1 MLAFADAQWPPVC
14 ASRRAG
20 SALPACFKYRFLR
33 FTRDTLSEGDD
44 VLALFSQSSLPQWN
58 HNAIVVGS
66 HFGYEREKKK
76 KKSLAAT
83 DDARLRNVQA
93 SANQGKKCLLAKLVT
108 EEENRNVRRHVG
120 EEEEKKRCS
129 VQSTGFHTRR
139 HLVLGR
145 LRERRRLSL
154 VLQTADRCHLQLPT
168 GRVTVYRVTIPKG
181 APGRKISVLVRAL
194 TSESHGH
201 SGVVMIFGL

>member
-1 MLAFADAQWPPVC
+1 M
-14 ASRRAG
+14 R
-20 SALPACFKYRFLR
+20 
-33 FTRDTLSEGDD
+33 
-44 VLALFSQSSLPQWN
+44 
-58 HNAIVVGS
+58 
-66 HFGYEREKKK
+66 ER
-76 KKSLAAT
+76 KKSLAAA
-83 DDARLRNVQA
+83 DDARLRNVRA
-93 SANQGKKCLLAKLVT
+93 SANQGKKCLLAKLIA

-120 EEEEKKRCS
+120 EEEKKSCS

-168 GRVTVYRVTIPKG
+168 GRVTVYRVTLPKG
-181 APGRKISVLVRAL
+181 APGREISVLVRAL
-194 TSESHGH
+194 TPESHGH

>member
-1 MLAFADAQWPPVC
+1 MSNVCFFFPQRAASAMLSFADAQWPPVC

-76 KKSLAAT
+76 KKKSG
-83 DDARLRNVQA
+83 
-93 SANQGKKCLLAKLVT
+93 S
-108 EEENRNVRRHVG
+108 
-120 EEEEKKRCS
+120 
-129 VQSTGFHTRR
+129 
-139 HLVLGR
+139 
-145 LRERRRLSL
+145 
-154 VLQTADRCHLQLPT
+154 DR
-168 GRVTVYRVTIPKG
+168 
-181 APGRKISVLVRAL
+181 
-194 TSESHGH
+194 
-201 SGVVMIFGL
+201 